1 MSRHVDVLVIG
12 AGAAGLTAGMYLAR
26 ARMKTLV
33 VDAGTAGGQMILS
46 HQVANYPGVLATS
59 GAELART
66 MTRQAREHGC
76 EVLSQTDIEEMDLR
90 SNPKRFIVE
99 DEGEI
104 TATAVILAM
113 GGRPRRLGLASEE
126 KYQGSGISYC
136 ATCDGDFFTGKEVVA
151 IGGGNSALEEA
162 VSLTRYASKVTVI
175 HEFEDFQAQAHLVE
189 EARRNPKVHFLMN
202 QKITEFRGGDTL
214 QAVVSVDKVTGE
226 ATRTSASGAFV
237 FIGYIPNTE
246 AVRDVV
252 GCNQRGELL
261 ADEALATDVPG
272 VYAAGDSRAKRFR
285 QITTA
290 TADGTVAALAA
301 IEYVDSD
308 IAASA

>member
-1 MSRHVDVLVIG
+1 MSRHLDVLVIG
-12 AGAAGLTAGMYLAR
+12 AGPAGLTAGMYLAR

-46 HQVANYPGVLATS
+46 HQVANYPGVLETS

-76 EVLSQTDIEEMDLR
+76 EVLSQTDIEEMDL
-90 SNPKRFIVE
+90 SATPKRFVLE
-99 DEGEI
+99 DEGEV

-113 GGRPRRLGLASEE
+113 GGRPRRLGLPSEAQF
-126 KYQGSGISYC
+126 QGMGISYC

-151 IGGGNSALEEA
+151 VGGGNSALEEA

-175 HEFEDFQAQAHLVE
+175 HEFDEFQAQAYLVA

-202 QKITEFRGGDTL
+202 QKIREFQGGDTL
-214 QAVVSVDKVTGE
+214 ETVVSEDNETGTV
-226 ATRTSASGAFV
+226 TRTPASGAFV

-246 AVRDVV
+246 DIRDVV
-252 GCNQRGELL
+252 GCNARGEIL
-261 ADEALATDVPG
+261 ADEILATDVPG
-272 VYAAGDSRAKRFR
+272 VYAAGDSRVKRFR

-290 TADGTVAALAA
+290 TADGTVAALSA
-301 IEYVDSD
+301 IEYVESLR
-308 IAASA
+308 AAA